1 MHLADMTW
9 SYILRHTVLVLSRK
23 KGYMANN
30 PVIVIVC
37 GAQDC
42 ISVLMYVGPYLQS
55 RYNIPLIYSS
65 L

>member
-1 MHLADMTW
+1 MHVAVMTW

-42 ISVLMYVGPYLQS
+42 ISVLMHVNTYMWDH
-55 RYNIPLIYSS
+55 IYSRDTTS